1 MKRVVIVSA
10 KRTPFGKFR
19 GALAKFSPID
29 LAVIAG
35 KAALS
40 GLDRTQIDQV
50 ILGNVLSA
58 GHGMNLARQVA
69 RHLDLPIETTAT
81 TVNLM
86 CGSGMQSALMAVSA
100 IRAGEA
106 RAILVGGTESMSQ
119 TPLLIARP
127 AKGEDPELST
137 VIDSMKRDGLVDT
150 FSHCHMGEQAEELAI
165 AFGSSRAAQDTL
177 AQRSQR
183 LYRAALSR
191 GSFADELVTA
201 GDLNVDEHPR
211 PEITSADLAKLQPAF
226 QKLGRPGSVTAGN
239 SSGINDGAAVLL
251 LAELQFAE
259 SNDWPILAEW
269 IDGVVVGCDP
279 ARMGLGPVPAIQRL
293 MQRTGCRWT
302 DIDTL
307 EINEAFSAQTLAC
320 LSQLELKL
328 DPGLE
333 ATTVHTADGH
343 AIHFNR
349 EGGAIAI
356 GHPLAAS
363 GARLLTHLA
372 WMIARGNSQA
382 GIAALCIGGGMGIA
396 TLLVTPKNKHP
407 STSLLS
413 HIPT

>member
-1 MKRVVIVSA
+1 MSRVVIVSA
-10 KRTPFGKFR
+10 KRTPFGRFR
-19 GALAKFSPID
+19 GGLAKFSPID
-29 LAVIAG
+29 LAVVAG
-35 KAALS
+35 NAALS
-40 GLDRTQIDQV
+40 GLNRTLVDQV

-69 RHLDLPIETTAT
+69 LHLGLPIETAAT

-119 TPLLIARP
+119 TPLLVARP
-127 AKGEDPELST
+127 AKGENPDLST
-137 VIDSMKRDGLVDT
+137 TMDSMRRDGLVDT
-150 FSHCHMGEQAEELAI
+150 FSHCHMGEQAEELAM
-165 AFGSSRAAQDTL
+165 AFSSSRDAQDVF

-183 LYRAALSR
+183 LYGAALRR
-191 GSFADELVTA
+191 GEFADELVTT
-201 GDLNVDEHPR
+201 GELNVDEHPR

-226 QKLGRPGSVTAGN
+226 QKLTQPGTVTAGN

-259 SNDWPILAEW
+259 SNAWPILAEW

-293 MQRTGCRWT
+293 MQRNGCRWT

-307 EINEAFSAQTLAC
+307 EINEAFAAQTLAC

-333 ATTVHTADGH
+333 ASTVRTVDGH
-343 AIHFNR
+343 AIHFNG

-363 GARLLTHLA
+363 GARLITHLA
-372 WMIARGNSQA
+372 WMIARGNSKA

-396 TLLVTPKNKHP
+396 SLLVTPRKQTPEHR
-407 STSLLS
+407 SE
-413 HIPT
+413 